1 MVRSLRQEE
10 KVGLAVAAALHLALV
25 LAFLMQPET
34 RADMEP
40 AQRMTVNL
48 AEEVGLEAAA
58 PVPVPESRAAIA
70 PTLSDEPAP
79 VPTAEPLVRPVV
91 QPRQITPAPSRPAPA
106 KPAPVKPAPS
116 RPAPAKPAPVKPA
129 PSRPA
134 PAKPA
139 PAKPAP
145 AKAIPAKP
153 APKKGGGQLV
163 GDNFLAGLGGSTT
176 TNETRAP
183 ASAIGAS
190 ERASLLQAIVRE
202 VKPRWQPPSGPDVD
216 RLVSKVRFR
225 LNRDGSLDGR
235 PQLVSQRGENDTNRT
250 QAARHGEQ
258 AIRAVQ
264 LAAPFDLPENL
275 YAGWKTVTLDFD
287 WKLSQ

>member
-1 MVRSLRQEE
+1 MVMGRSLRQEE

-48 AEEVGLEAAA
+48 ADEVGLEAAA

-79 VPTAEPLVRPVV
+79 VPTAEPLVRPAV

-106 KPAPVKPAPS
+106 KPAP
-116 RPAPAKPAPVKPA
+116 AKPD
-129 PSRPA
+129 
-134 PAKPA
+134 

-145 AKAIPAKP
+145 AKATPAKP

-235 PQLVSQRGENDTNRT
+235 PQLVSQRGETDTNRA